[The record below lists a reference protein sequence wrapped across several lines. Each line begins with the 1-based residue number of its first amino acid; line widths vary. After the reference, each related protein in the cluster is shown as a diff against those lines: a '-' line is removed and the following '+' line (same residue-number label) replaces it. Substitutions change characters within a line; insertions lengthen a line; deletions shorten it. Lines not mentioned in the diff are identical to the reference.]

1 MPIPPKVF
9 KRGRGHHRAFSSMA
23 QNTVSNIVSGTV
35 PGGAEGT
42 QMGQFEGSLLSR
54 LLTTVQE
61 DLVPG

>member
-1 MPIPPKVF
+1 ME
-9 KRGRGHHRAFSSMA
+9 

-54 LLTTVQE
+54 LFTKVQE